1 MKGNNA
7 RSASGTFLFAV
18 ILILTISPPSF
29 AATLGPGTSATV
41 RPGDVTQV
49 WQLNGATL
57 SVIPGGSTLGILAQA
72 GSTLTLDGAT
82 ISGVAAVTTPMA
94 KGVELVISNATI
106 ANSTVTSTNDIGLSV
121 SRLVSGGT
129 GGSSATVT
137 NSTISGVG
145 RGVNVVGNSSATLIN
160 SQVSGTGTSFGGVV
174 GDGVGLAVIGG
185 TLNVQG
191 GTATGSNRGAVLVAD
206 SSGFISPSLTL
217 DNAVLTG
224 TTGSAILVGTVVGTV
239 TNATVLVQNGS
250 VLNSGNGVFLEVGQA
265 ATATRASNVNFTA
278 DNSVLTGDVQVTPG
292 SIADITLR
300 NNASVTGNMI
310 NINSL
315 SLDASRMTGNV
326 AEPSASQAIVTLTN
340 NASFTGSLSNIGTL
354 NMDNS
359 TFTGNVVQDAATP
372 AALSLTNNARLTGT
386 VTNAQSMTLAGT
398 STFAM
403 VNDSSVG
410 NLTLNSG
417 TVNLRAGNAGFRTL
431 TASSLSGSGM
441 FNLGTDLAGH
451 LSDLVNVTGNA
462 TGNHTLRI
470 ENTGVEPIAED
481 HAQQVVH
488 TGSGAATFAVAG
500 GVVDAGTFVY
510 NLEQRGSDWFL
521 VQARSDDGGGE
532 PIISPSAATV
542 TGLFSAVPSVWY
554 GELATLRSRM
564 GELRNGHDQG
574 GAWARTYGNKFN
586 ISAADGVAYS
596 QNQGGVS
603 FGVDTPLPAADGQ
616 WLVGVLGGYSHS
628 DLNMQQGSTAGVD
641 SYYLGLYSTWLS
653 TSGYYV
659 DAVLKAN
666 RFHNKA
672 DALMDDGVQSK
683 GDYRNYG
690 VGASVEG
697 GKHIELPDRWFVEP
711 YAQLS
716 TLWVEGKDYHLD
728 NGLDADSNHADS
740 YLGKIGT
747 HVGRTFPL
755 AKGGFV
761 QPYVKVAVAREFA
774 NTNRAE
780 VNDTSFNNDL
790 SGTRGEL
797 GAGVAAQ
804 LSNVLQVHAD
814 LDYSNGEHIEQPWG
828 VNLGVRYSW

>member
-7 RSASGTFLFAV
+7 HFESIKFPAVV
-18 ILILTISPPSF
+18 ILVVAISTPSL
-29 AATLGPGTSATV
+29 AATLGPGDSVTV

-57 SVIPGGSTLGILAQA
+57 SIIPGGSTLGVAAQG
-72 GSTLTLDGAT
+72 GSTLTTDGAT
-82 ISGVAAVTTPMA
+82 ITATAPVAGPTAR
-94 KGVELVISNATI
+94 GVELILSNATI
-106 ANSTVTSTNDIGLSV
+106 NNSTVTSANDIGLTV
-121 SRLVSGGT
+121 NRLPSGAT
-129 GGSSATVT
+129 GGSTATVT
-137 NSTISGVG
+137 NSSISGVG
-145 RGVNVVGNSSATLIN
+145 RGVSIAGNSSATLID
-160 SQVSGTGTSFGGVV
+160 SQVSGAGTSYGGVV

-185 TLNVQG
+185 TLTVQG

-206 SSGFISPSLTL
+206 STAAISPTLTL
-217 DNAVLTG
+217 DHAILTG
-224 TTGSAILVGTVVGTV
+224 TLGSSILVGTVVGTV

-265 ATATRASNVNFTA
+265 ATASLASNVNFTA
-278 DNSVLTGDVQVTPG
+278 DNSTLTGDVQVTPG

-300 NNASVTGNMI
+300 NNASVTGNMT

-315 SLDASRMTGNV
+315 SIDASRMTGNV
-326 AEPSASQAIVTLTN
+326 AEPSASQAIVTLTD

-359 TFTGNVVQDAATP
+359 TLTGTVVQDATTP
-372 AALSLTNNARLTGT
+372 AALFLNNNARLTGT
-386 VTNAQSMTLAGT
+386 VSNAQSMTVDAT

-410 NLTLNSG
+410 NLTLNGG

-431 TASSLSGSGM
+431 TASSLSGSGT
-441 FNLGTDLAGH
+441 FALGTDLAAH

-462 TGNHTLRI
+462 TGSHTLQI
-470 ENTGVEPIAED
+470 TNTGVEPIEED

-488 TGSGAATFAVAG
+488 TGSGDAAFAVAG
-500 GVVDAGTFVY
+500 GVVDAGTFEY
-510 NLEQRGSDWFL
+510 QLEQRGTDWFL
-521 VQARSDDGGGE
+521 VQARE
-532 PIISPSAATV
+532 PNGDLIITPSADTV
-542 TGLFSAVPSVWY
+542 VGLFSAAPTVWY
-554 GELATLRSRM
+554 GELATLRVRM

-586 ISAADGVAYS
+586 VSPSDGVSYS
-596 QNQGGVS
+596 QTQGGVS

-616 WLVGVLGGYSHS
+616 WLVGVMGGYSHS
-628 DLNMQQGSTAGVD
+628 DLNMQQGSSGDVD

-659 DAVLKAN
+659 DAVIKAN

-672 DALMDDGVQSK
+672 DALMNDGVKSK
-683 GDYRNYG
+683 GDYSNYG

-697 GKHIELPDRWFVEP
+697 GKHIDLPDRWFVEP
-711 YAQLS
+711 YAQFS
-716 TLWVEGKDYHLD
+716 ALWVEGKDYHLD
-728 NGLDADSNHADS
+728 NGLDADGDHADS

-747 HVGRTFPL
+747 HVGRTYPL
-755 AKGGFV
+755 DQGGFV

-774 NTNRAE
+774 NANRAKI
-780 VNDTSFNNDL
+780 NDTSFNNDL

-814 LDYSNGEHIEQPWG
+814 VDYSNGEHIEQPWG
-828 VNLGVRYSW
+828 VNVGLRYTW